1 MIPLTQSKS
10 RKIIRPSFGWAKWC
24 SRFFCCCLLFLNFA
38 SRLDCLHLTHS
49 FYVMCDWKAHR
60 WQPIPT
66 WNMFMSMSIRGFM
79 RFPWVCV
86 SVCWNGGGW
95 SKGKKGMP
103 NKRSSETARM
113 NQEKTLWHPIGCS
126 IFRYIYIYTWFYL
139 FGMKCTYAHR
149 RTYISISIFIEIDV
163 NLLWNWPKLL
173 TLTKIHKYAVS
184 VYPDQRWRDSTKQ
197 RGWQAEML
205 KYFLVAVDGIV
216 WNCWQR
222 SMTHIHSTSFSPCCL
237 FAFVFGFRFVCVFAK
252 HFSI

>member
-103 NKRSSETARM
+103 NKRSSETAGM

-126 IFRYIYIYTWFYL
+126 IFRYTYDIL
-139 FGMKCTYAHR
+139 FIWNEMHI
-149 RTYISISIFIEIDV
+149 RTQADV
-163 NLLWNWPKLL
+163 HFHFHFHWDWCQFVVK
-173 TLTKIHKYAVS
+173 LTKVININEN
-184 VYPDQRWRDSTKQ
+184 T
-197 RGWQAEML
+197 
-205 KYFLVAVDGIV
+205 
-216 WNCWQR
+216 
-222 SMTHIHSTSFSPCCL
+222 
-237 FAFVFGFRFVCVFAK
+237 
-252 HFSI
+252 